1 MWSYRKCLYSVSQQS
16 ITFLLLEPIKL
27 PSLWTRHTNNSNN
40 FLTFPSLFPPN
51 AFRNSIMPNHLTYNQ
66 PSSVFQHISHVFGF
80 FLLVFCFNSQDWLN
94 ELKVLLYNRHTG
106 GFLCRYVSSD
116 SDGVL
121 FKHHFWSQIFRVK
134 QKLSEGRFGKCTK
147 AVVVE
152 ALRKHKHAEWVFQ
165 NVLEIS
171 EPALWLLNNNPQ
183 RILYWS
189 SFCCS
194 SRPLV
199 WLQLCYLWMW
209 V

>member
-1 MWSYRKCLYSVSQQS
+1 MYMWSYRKCLYSVSKQS

-27 PSLWTRHTNNSNN
+27 PGLWTRHSNNSNN
-40 FLTFPSLFPPN
+40 LLTFSSW
-51 AFRNSIMPNHLTYNQ
+51 ATFRKSMMPNHLTYNQ
-66 PSSVFQHISHVFGF
+66 PSSVFQHISHVFLGGVVGF
-80 FLLVFCFNSQDWLN
+80 LVFCFNSQDWLN

-106 GFLCRYVSSD
+106 GFLCWYVSPG

-165 NVLEIS
+165 DVSEFS

-183 RILYWS
+183 RILYWG
-189 SFCCS
+189 SFCC
-194 SRPLV
+194 
-199 WLQLCYLWMW
+199 
-209 V
+209 